1 MVEKRKQ
8 NTNKGKSKNIEFW
21 LIIIFILFAV
31 LISIEQY
38 VSWGSF
44 FEFKDIHHE
53 MFIVMFI
60 FGALLIAILSYLRKR

>member
-1 MVEKRKQ
+1 MTKKY
-8 NTNKGKSKNIEFW
+8 KIEFV
-21 LIIIFILFAV
+21 IIGIFVSLAL

-53 MFIVMFI
+53 MFIVMFL
-60 FGALLIAILSYLRKR
+60 FGAFSIAILYYIKKK

>member
-8 NTNKGKSKNIEFW
+8 HINKGKSKNIEFW
-21 LIIIFILFAV
+21 LIIIFILFAL
-31 LISIEQY
+31 LISVEQY
-38 VSWGSF
+38 ISYGSF

-60 FGALLIAILSYLRKR
+60 FGALSIAILSYLRKR